1 MKVRAERG
9 QNGSTPRCA
18 RVAANNKA
26 FRLARQLKLF
36 LEKTPGSRV
45 PDRRQ
50 RRSPVS
56 LDGISMPAVRFAVA
70 QLRRITP
77 PAAEKILTKSAWNDL
92 HRDLSARLA
101 LALTPTLRLQQTAA
115 KAVARSLPID
125 HNGGRRRAMHGN
137 VTLLE
142 TIIEFPGL
150 LETAAQLIS
159 AWIDAQREL
168 FVRLL
173 QDKADLCSSFLRA
186 REPFRIAHVRPRLS
200 DPHDGARTATMV
212 EFIGDRRVIYKPR
225 RPDREKLWL
234 EALRWLNRNGIRV
247 SFRVPKMLA
256 RGNYVWMEFLR
267 TKGCKSSAAV
277 RLFYFRWGAQAA
289 LAQILRAS
297 DLHRDNW
304 LAIGAQPILV
314 DAELI
319 GDAGPTSSRG
329 RQSLPAL
336 FQTGLLPLV
345 SRDRAGFYRG
355 IAPFDATIPKSAPAK
370 CWPRYKRV
378 PQRPS
383 KYVNDLVRGF
393 DAVASIFATPGPARQ
408 FFREIMSRATW
419 NRDRRVLLRASAA
432 YARLL
437 RESFEARNMVSPSER
452 WRRLVRECCV
462 SAGSRRIGVAEARA
476 LLRCDIPKFRT
487 RRKIVPVAQNELSAA
502 IAELKDSSRLLRRR
516 VLLGTRIHRA
526 KRATGLSADSVIES

>member
-1 MKVRAERG
+1 
-9 QNGSTPRCA
+9 
-18 RVAANNKA
+18 
-26 FRLARQLKLF
+26 
-36 LEKTPGSRV
+36 
-45 PDRRQ
+45 
-50 RRSPVS
+50 
-56 LDGISMPAVRFAVA
+56 MPAAHFALT
-70 QLRRITP
+70 QLQRIAP
-77 PAAEKILTKSAWNDL
+77 PATEKVLTKSAWDDL

-101 LALTPTLRLQQTAA
+101 LALTPTLRLQQAAA
-115 KAVARSLPID
+115 KAVAHSLPID
-125 HNGGRRRAMHGN
+125 HNGERRRAMRGK
-137 VTLLE
+137 VSLLE
-142 TIIEFPGL
+142 TIIEFPDL

-168 FVRLL
+168 FARLL
-173 QDKADLCSSFLRA
+173 RDAAGLRSSFLHA
-186 REPFRIAHVRPRLS
+186 RELFRVAHIRAKLS

-212 EFIGDRRVIYKPR
+212 EFVGDRRVIYKPR
-225 RPDREKLWL
+225 PSDREELWF
-234 EALRWLNRNGIRV
+234 EALRWLNRNGIRA

-256 RGNYVWMEFLR
+256 RRKYVWMEFLR
-267 TKGCKSSAAV
+267 MKGCKNPTAV
-277 RLFYFRWGAQAA
+277 RLFYFRWGTQAA
-289 LAQILRAS
+289 LAQILGAT

-304 LAIGAQPILV
+304 LALGSQPILV

-319 GDAGPTSSRG
+319 GDAEPTSSRG

-336 FQTGLLPLV
+336 LQTGLLPLV

-393 DAVASIFATPGPARQ
+393 DAVASIFATPGLARQ
-408 FFREIMSRATW
+408 FFREIMLRATW

-462 SAGSRRIGVAEARA
+462 SAGSRRIGLAEARA
-476 LLRCDIPKFRT
+476 LLRCDIPKFTT
-487 RRKIVPVAQNELSAA
+487 RRRIVPVPQNELSAA

-526 KRATGLSADSVIES
+526 KRATGSIR

>member
-1 MKVRAERG
+1 MKVRAERDR
-9 QNGSTPRCA
+9 NGSTLRCS
-18 RVAANNKA
+18 RVAAEIKA
-26 FRLARQLKLF
+26 FRLARQLKIF

-45 PDRRQ
+45 PDRRH

-56 LDGISMPAVRFAVA
+56 LDGILMPAVRFAVA

-115 KAVARSLPID
+115 KAVARSCPIN
-125 HNGGRRRAMHGN
+125 HNDERRRAMLGN

-142 TIIEFPGL
+142 TIIEFPDL

-159 AWIDAQREL
+159 VWADAQREL
-168 FVRLL
+168 FARLL

-247 SFRVPKMLA
+247 SFRTPKMLS
-256 RGNYVWMEFLR
+256 RRDYVWMEFLR

-289 LAQILRAS
+289 LAQILGAT

-304 LAIGAQPILV
+304 LAIGSQPILV

-319 GDAGPTSSRG
+319 GDAESTSSRKKKG
-329 RQSLPAL
+329 SKNRQFLPAIL
-336 FQTGLLPLV
+336 QTGLLPLV
-345 SRDRAGFYRG
+345 PRDRAGFYRG
-355 IAPFDATIPKSAPAK
+355 IAPLDATIPTSPPPK
-370 CWPRYKRV
+370 CWPRYRGTFQK
-378 PQRPS
+378 PS
-383 KYVNDLVRGF
+383 RYVVDLIRGF
-393 DAVASIFATPGPARQ
+393 EAVVAIFATPGLARQ
-408 FFREIMSRATW
+408 FFREIILRAGW
-419 NRDRRVLLRASAA
+419 NKEGRVLLRASAV
-432 YARLL
+432 YGRLL
-437 RESFEARNMVSPSER
+437 RESFEARNMISAGER
-452 WRRLVRECCV
+452 WRRLVRECCGPG
-462 SAGSRRIGVAEARA
+462 ANRRVGLAEARA
-476 LLRCDIPKFRT
+476 LLRSDIPKFT
-487 RRKIVPVAQNELSAA
+487 KRRSAVPILRKSFSAA
-502 IAELKDSSRLLRRR
+502 LAELKSSSRLLRSR
-516 VLLGTRIHRA
+516 VLLGTRGRRGRK
-526 KRATGLSADSVIES
+526 KRSS